1 MEEEGIFRVN
11 GNARVIE
18 KLKESFEKH
27 GDADLESSEDIF
39 AVAGLLKLF
48 LRELPE
54 SVIPESMTSKFVH
67 CQEGMALTLV
77 RLCSQTPDGGGS
89 WWCPLSNT
97 PTCLISSLST

>member
-11 GNARVIE
+11 GNVRVIE

-67 CQEGMALTLV
+67 CQEGMALTLSMS
-77 RLCSQTPDGGGS
+77 CSALTSLMLPDSKLGGS
-89 WWCPLSNT
+89 
-97 PTCLISSLST
+97 